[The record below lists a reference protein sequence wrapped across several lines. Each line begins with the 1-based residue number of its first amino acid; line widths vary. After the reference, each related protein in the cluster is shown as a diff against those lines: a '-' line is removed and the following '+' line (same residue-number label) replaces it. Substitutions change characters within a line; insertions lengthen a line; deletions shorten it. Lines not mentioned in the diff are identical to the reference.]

1 MNILI
6 IFGSESDAYVY
17 EPICQI
23 FSQSNAVD
31 FEVISAHRHPVRL
44 SERLAEE
51 NYDLVI
57 AGAGI
62 SAHLPGVVASKVAC
76 PVYGVPVEA
85 QFGGLDALMSIQMMP
100 FGVPVLTCGPKKAE
114 LFKAFIEGT
123 NAIRPDWDAKIA
135 VIIEPSLHKLPHA
148 KKELSRLKKLASEQN
163 IDLIFSN
170 SPADTIPRIRFVSA
184 AGEAT
189 NHPLEIAVPLL
200 DAESRKNPMVGI
212 SCFEWTLSGGLWM
225 GVNNSR
231 NALLFF
237 IKVFTGA

>member
-114 LFKAFIEGT
+114 LFKAFI
-123 NAIRPDWDAKIA
+123 
-135 VIIEPSLHKLPHA
+135 
-148 KKELSRLKKLASEQN
+148 
-163 IDLIFSN
+163 
-170 SPADTIPRIRFVSA
+170 
-184 AGEAT
+184 
-189 NHPLEIAVPLL
+189 
-200 DAESRKNPMVGI
+200 
-212 SCFEWTLSGGLWM
+212 
-225 GVNNSR
+225 
-231 NALLFF
+231 
-237 IKVFTGA
+237 